1 LRLREKMLISAITK
15 LRRKKKKYLIWYA
28 AQCMDGCQYSSLKC
42 VKELR
47 IFLKINRKRNPGSD

>member
-1 LRLREKMLISAITK
+1 MLISAITK